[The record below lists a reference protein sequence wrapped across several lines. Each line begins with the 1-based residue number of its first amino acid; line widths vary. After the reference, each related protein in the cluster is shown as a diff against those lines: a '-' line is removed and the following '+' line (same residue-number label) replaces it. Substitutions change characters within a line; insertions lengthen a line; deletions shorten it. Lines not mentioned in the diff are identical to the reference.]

1 MIVIGSLRVVAVT
14 SLLVWHLWMISQHIT
29 TYQFLN
35 EMGVRKVLTQK
46 YKDGLISLEE
56 YNSLKK
62 GITR

>member
-14 SLLVWHLWMISQHIT
+14 SLLVWHLWMISQRIT